1 MSYFNELKI
10 FNKAVN
16 KHFTS
21 KQLLVK
27 SYRRVYIFSFFF
39 LFNKTVYVCCFQP
52 RKKIIFYFY
61 NLKNI

>member
-1 MSYFNELKI
+1 MNYFNELEI

-39 LFNKTVYVCCFQP
+39 LFIKQCMCAVFNHE
-52 RKKIIFYFY
+52 KK
-61 NLKNI
+61 